1 MGAIFAES
9 TRARGIRSRRVVSGR
24 AIGMGQVDAIAR
36 PAAVSATSGRSER
49 LPKNE
54 SSFDGERCTLNGCG
68 RAADCCACAVAG
80 AARRASARAVR
91 KRSDDIGANE
101 RVSRSC
107 DEDQFRTT
115 RADFEKMDVWPL
127 GGRFSV
133 YSVILEEAPG
143 C

>member
-54 SSFDGERCTLNGCG
+54 SSFAEERCTLDGWG
-68 RAADCCACAVAG
+68 GDCCACAIAG
-80 AARRASARAVR
+80 AARRASASAVR